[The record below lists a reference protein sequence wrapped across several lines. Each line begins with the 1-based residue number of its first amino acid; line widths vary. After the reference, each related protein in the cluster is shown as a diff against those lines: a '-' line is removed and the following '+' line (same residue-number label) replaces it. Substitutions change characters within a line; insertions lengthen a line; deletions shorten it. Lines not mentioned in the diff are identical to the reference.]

1 MKLGKW
7 SLLLAAL
14 LTAESVPAAAPEPA
28 TIVTGPWPEGKSSA
42 PTHQA
47 WLNAETVAFTRASGA
62 RATRCTAQRVRE
74 WLKVRC
80 PELHTSAITQLGGA
94 ASPVSSSITPAGDDR
109 IPGGGE
115 AVFPLRTGDRR
126 VLLWWTL
133 GEGYDGPLT
142 VVPGIVLQEYWL
154 AEQPILVLT
163 DALHEPVPTAKTGK

>member
-1 MKLGKW
+1 MKLDKL
-7 SLLLAAL
+7 SFVLAAL
-14 LTAESVPAAAPEPA
+14 LATESVPAAAPEPA
-28 TIVTGPWPEGKSSA
+28 ASSFVPWPVGKSA
-42 PTHQA
+42 PPTHQA
-47 WLNAETVAFTRASGA
+47 WLNAEAVSFTRVSGGRASH
-62 RATRCTAQRVRE
+62 CTAQRVRE
-74 WLKVRC
+74 WLEVRC
-80 PELHTSAITQLGGA
+80 PELHTSAITQLGGGG
-94 ASPVSSSITPAGDDR
+94 SPAFSSIVPAGDDR

-115 AVFPLRTGDRR
+115 AVFPLRKGDRR